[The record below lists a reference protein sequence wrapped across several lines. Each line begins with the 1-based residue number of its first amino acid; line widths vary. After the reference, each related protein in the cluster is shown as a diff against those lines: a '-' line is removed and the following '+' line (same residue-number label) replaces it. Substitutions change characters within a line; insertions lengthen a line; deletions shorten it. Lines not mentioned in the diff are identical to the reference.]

1 VTAGGSAAPPASVIA
16 RVPGWAGRA
25 DLRVAP
31 LEGGWTNQNFRVD
44 LGSESFVLR
53 VAGAHGAL
61 LGIDRQAERQALD
74 RAVGSGLGPEVTAFL
89 LPEGHQ
95 VTRFIHGRTFPW
107 DRAPSADD
115 ALRMVAA
122 AREIHG
128 FPASGAAYSSFRS
141 VERYLRSTQEA
152 GGTLPA
158 DIGALHERAGAAEAR
173 SDARADPSRY
183 CHNDLSLGNFVED
196 DSGRLRVLDWEY
208 AGVGDPFFDLAT
220 LVVGHGHDADAEQAL
235 LAAYCV
241 GSVRDPDRERLRDM
255 KLMYALREA
264 TWAELHWS
272 LCQGAGP
279 LAAEF
284 RGAADDFFERARR
297 MD

>member
-1 VTAGGSAAPPASVIA
+1 VTDADPAAPPASVIA
-16 RVPGWAGRA
+16 RVPGWAGRE
-25 DLRVAP
+25 DMRVAP

-61 LGIDRQAERQALD
+61 LGIDRQAERQALG
-74 RAVGSGLGPEVTAFL
+74 RAAGSGLGPEVTAFL

-107 DRAPSADD
+107 DCAPRADD

-122 AREIHG
+122 AREIHA
-128 FPASGAAYSSFRS
+128 FPASGGAYSPFRA
-141 VERYLRSTQEA
+141 VERYLRSTREA
-152 GGTLPA
+152 SGTLPG
-158 DIGALHERAGAAEAR
+158 DIAALCERARAAESR
-173 SDARADPSRY
+173 SHSRGDPSCY
-183 CHNDLSLGNFVED
+183 CHNDLSLGNFIQD

-220 LVVGHGHDADAEQAL
+220 LVVGHGHDPEAEQAL
-235 LAAYCV
+235 LAAYC
-241 GSVRDPDRERLRDM
+241 GGAIRDPDRERLRDM

-264 TWAELHWS
+264 TWAELHWT
-272 LCQGAGP
+272 LCRGSGP

-297 MD
+297 LD

>member
-1 VTAGGSAAPPASVIA
+1 MRAADPVAPPVSVIA
-16 RVPGWAGRA
+16 RVPGWAGRE

-53 VAGAHGAL
+53 VAGAHSAL
-61 LGIDRQAERQALD
+61 LGIDRQVEREALD
-74 RAVGSGLGPEVTAFL
+74 RAAGSGLGPEVTAFL
-89 LPEGHQ
+89 LPEGHL

-107 DRAPSADD
+107 DCAPSADH

-122 AREIHG
+122 ARAIHA
-128 FPASGAAYSSFRS
+128 FPASGGAYSPFRA

-152 GGTLPA
+152 GGTLPG
-158 DIGALHERAGAAEAR
+158 DIAALCERAGAAEAR
-173 SDARADPSRY
+173 SDARGDPSCY
-183 CHNDLSLGNFVED
+183 CHNDLSLGNFIED

-220 LVVGHGHDADAEQAL
+220 LVVGHGHDADVEQEL

-241 GSVRDPDRERLRDM
+241 GAIRDPDRERLRDM

-264 TWAELHWS
+264 TWAELHWT
-272 LCQGAGP
+272 LCHGSGP

-284 RGAADDFFERARR
+284 RGAADDFFDRARR
-297 MD
+297 LD